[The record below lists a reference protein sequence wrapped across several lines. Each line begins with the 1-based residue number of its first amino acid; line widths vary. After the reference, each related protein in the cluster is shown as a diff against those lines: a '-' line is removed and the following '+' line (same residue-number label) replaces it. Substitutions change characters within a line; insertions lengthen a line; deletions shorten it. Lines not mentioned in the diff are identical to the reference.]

1 MSEQFHTPP
10 ELDTG
15 GNIAYVSYIDNQSVL
30 TNLNYVEWSNIL
42 TKPTFGAVAFNSEYN
57 SLSNVPFKRNAT
69 DDIIYRGHNV
79 GIGLQEGQS
88 PINKLHLIG
97 DLFITENFDTWDF
110 LRFYHNADTAF
121 LDFGGV
127 ENGVSF
133 RMNTGTTSF
142 QDNPTMYE
150 VMRFRN
156 NKIGILTNDPQYSL
170 DINGSLRAST
180 INGNGSNI
188 TNLNA

>member
-1 MSEQFHTPP
+1 MAELDYVPFP
-10 ELDTG
+10 ETDTG
-15 GNIAYVSYIDNQSVL
+15 GNIAYVPFENNQTAI
-30 TNLNYVEWSNIL
+30 TNLNSVEWANIL
-42 TKPTFGAVAFNSEYN
+42 
-57 SLSNVPFKRNAT
+57 SNPLKTNAT
-69 DDIIYRGHNV
+69 NDIIYRGHNV

-97 DLFITENFDTWDF
+97 DLFITENYDTWDF

-127 ENGVSF
+127 ENGVAFS
-133 RMNTGTTSF
+133 MNTGTTSF
-142 QDNPTMYE
+142 QDNPTLDE

-170 DINGSLRAST
+170 HINGSLKALT
-180 INGNGSNI
+180 INGDGSNI
-188 TNLNA
+188 TNLN